1 MWRVKLWSFSKT
13 TAFVAVRGTKLPDNQ
28 WLTEGTSKLNFSD
41 LEHRWMACYDRYEYY
56 KLIQILILFETT
68 ISNNSQASCEYSKI
82 PSNCY
87 RQCQYTLIRIIT
99 GDNWESRF
107 ESKIYGTL
115 LTWGCPV
122 ERIFGK
128 LKSKLR
134 SMGGSMTINFN
145 KLKGAEL
152 IFKLINSIDTSSWYK
167 AWKVVIIE
175 ARKSIAEILV
185 KKSISNELN
194 WRDNQIALGLLSL
207 DNTKD
212 ADKTSSI

>member
-1 MWRVKLWSFSKT
+1 
-13 TAFVAVRGTKLPDNQ
+13 
-28 WLTEGTSKLNFSD
+28 
-41 LEHRWMACYDRYEYY
+41 MACYDRYEYY

-68 ISNNSQASCEYSKI
+68 ISNNSQASCEYSKVPVI
-82 PSNCY
+82 VIDNASTHSSGLS
-87 RQCQYTLIRIIT
+87 QEII
-99 GDNWESRF
+99 ESLDLKVKF
-107 ESKIYGTL
+107 MAPYWPEVA
-115 LTWGCPV
+115 PV